1 MRIRSVTVFGDIGY
15 PPNRTLLS
23 HLGIFANHA
32 RHTFIQSGYEV
43 QTLRLATPPF
53 PTWLPACD
61 RAAASAHLA
70 IEAHAEGFEYLSLGP
85 AQPGNHADYAAIPS
99 ILGANN
105 HLFATGALTDGHEI
119 SLKAARECAKIIV
132 RLSTLEPDGFA
143 NLRFAALANV
153 PPYAP
158 FFPAAYAQS
167 GAPSFALAIEGADL
181 AMECF
186 APASSLQSARQSLV
200 EAIQLHASKITDI
213 AQKVSAIYGY
223 SFRGIDFT
231 LAPFPNAACSIAK
244 ALESLGLPAFGLSGS
259 LFLSAFL
266 TDTLDQ
272 ADYLRTGF
280 NGLML
285 PVLEDDGLA
294 ARASEGCLSL
304 QNLLLNSAV
313 CGTGLDVI
321 PLPGDTSEEQIYPV
335 LLDIAA
341 LSLRLNKPLTAR
353 LMPIPGKQSGERT
366 DFGFEYFANAAVLPI
381 NAQKVTGA
389 LSADQMVV
397 INPKNTVLFSEPA

>member
-15 PPNRTLLS
+15 PPKRTLLS

-32 RHTFIQSGYEV
+32 RHMFTQSGYEV

-53 PTWLPACD
+53 PIWLPDRD
-61 RAAASAHLA
+61 RAAAAAYLA

-85 AQPGNHADYAAIPS
+85 AQPNSLNDYATIPS
-99 ILGANN
+99 MLGANN
-105 HLFATGALTDGHEI
+105 HLFATGALTDGREI

-153 PPYAP
+153 SPYAP

-167 GAPSFALAIEGADL
+167 DKPSFALAIEGADL
-181 AMECF
+181 AMESF
-186 APASSLQSARQSLV
+186 ASAPSLQSARRTLIEVIES
-200 EAIQLHASKITDI
+200 HATTIADI

-231 LAPFPNAACSIAK
+231 LAPFPNAVCSIAK
-244 ALESLGLPAFGLSGS
+244 ALETLGLPAFGLSGS

-272 ADYLRTGF
+272 ADYPRTGF

-285 PVLEDDGLA
+285 PVLEDSGLA
-294 ARASEGCLSL
+294 ARASEGLLSL
-304 QNLLLNSAV
+304 QNLLLDSAV

-341 LSLRLNKPLTAR
+341 LALRLNKPLTAR
-353 LMPIPGKQSGERT
+353 LMPIPGKQAGERT
-366 DFGFEYFANAAVLPI
+366 DFGFEYFANAAILPI
-381 NAQKVTGA
+381 NAQKTSEA
-389 LSADQMVV
+389 LNSDEMVV
-397 INPKNTVLFSEPA
+397 INPKNNRAI